1 MKSFPSQNLISQF
14 RTRATATMGVFSLL
28 GLITLSWRPFFST
41 PFSPIDDHE
50 IVAYLSHRSENGWLS
65 VWTGIYQF
73 SPMKLLPDSPHWRPG
88 IWMARIVEAEI
99 FGASSVGFAF
109 VRLTSLLVSAS
120 LLCVALNLL
129 LERLEFRVRGPYER
143 RFISTLF
150 FVVFV
155 SSPLW
160 TDVYG
165 RHLAAERHLILG
177 IALVTCGF
185 AFAGSRR
192 PAARRL
198 SGTTL
203 ILIGLT
209 VLVISKENATYLGPA
224 FGLFALCGKDQL
236 WRRLSRVQVLWL
248 VMVITP
254 LWIIGCSTV
263 FRSTFRGTALQ
274 VPYAGEIGLF
284 QLPLLL
290 LELPSN
296 GYFCVLSASLVVVV
310 LLRELRQN
318 ALLTRTLVFFTI
330 VVVLEHVFVRSVGVT
345 APRYWA
351 VSFAIALLGL
361 ALTASSVIGS
371 RVPLVHSS
379 LKMFLFLFALVCSVT
394 GLVTVNNNLSWL
406 RDLSQE
412 WNFGVEAIAD
422 EVRQVNA
429 ETILII
435 VDPPPRDAS
444 GRVEKTYSMVKF
456 LDWQLDKS
464 VDFELALLETP
475 SSQRYDVSSFQN
487 LLKVA
492 VEGTRLN
499 GGVDIRPF
507 DSSKHSRR
515 FCVLYST
522 SGRGSPHLDNCLGVR
537 RFTL

>member
-1 MKSFPSQNLISQF
+1 MKSLPPRNLVSQF
-14 RTRATATMGVFSLL
+14 WTRATAAMGVFSLL
-28 GLITLSWRPFFST
+28 GLITLSWRPLFST

-50 IVAYLSHRSENGWLS
+50 IVTYLSHRSGNGWLS
-65 VWTGIYQF
+65 VLTGIYDF
-73 SPMKLLPDSPHWRPG
+73 SPMKLVPDSPHWRPG
-88 IWMARIVEAEI
+88 IWIVRIVEAEI
-99 FGASSVGFAF
+99 LGANSFGFAF
-109 VRLTSLLVSAS
+109 VRLTSLLVSSS
-120 LLCVALNLL
+120 LLSVGLKLL
-129 LERLEFRVRGPYER
+129 LERLDFRVRGAYER
-143 RFISTLF
+143 RFITTLF
-150 FVVFV
+150 FVTFV
-155 SSPLW
+155 SSPVW

-165 RHLAAERHLILG
+165 RHLAAERHLVLG

-185 AFAGSRR
+185 AFAGSGR

-198 SGTTL
+198 SGTNL
-203 ILIGLT
+203 ILTGLT

-224 FGLFALCGKDQL
+224 FGLFALCSKDQL
-236 WRRLSRVQVLWL
+236 WRSLSRVQVLWL

-254 LWIIGCSTV
+254 LWITGCSTV
-263 FRSTFRGTALQ
+263 FQSTFRGTALQ
-274 VPYAGEIGLF
+274 VPYAGEIGLL
-284 QLPLLL
+284 QLLVLLL
-290 LELPSN
+290 DLPSN
-296 GYFCVLSASLVVVV
+296 GYFCALAASLVVVV

-318 ALLTRTLVFFTI
+318 ALLTRTLIFFTI

-351 VSFAIALLGL
+351 VSFSIALLGV
-361 ALTASSVIGS
+361 ALTASSVMSS

-379 LKMFLFLFALVCSVT
+379 LKIVLFLFALVCSVT

-412 WNFGVEAIAD
+412 WNYGVEAIAD

-475 SSQRYDVSSFQN
+475 SSQRYDVPSFQN

-499 GGVDIRPF
+499 GGVDIRAF